1 MRQVVTARDIC
12 SRCRGTK
19 AAFGDE
25 VVAKTRQGVVSDT
38 PGFQGISQL
47 LRNGAILWMC
57 PAGGCGL
64 LDLVGLT
71 GVLGAYPAFVSN
83 RDMGFA
89 LTASHFAKAAK

>member
-1 MRQVVTARDIC
+1 MRQVAQDYVAAEER
-12 SRCRGTK
+12 SE

-25 VVAKTRQGVVSDT
+25 VVAKTKQGVVSDT

-71 GVLGAYPAFVSN
+71 GALSTYPAFMSN
-83 RDMGFA
+83 WDIGFA
-89 LTASHFAKAAK
+89 LTASHFFQTPKK